1 MSRLIADNQKNAF
14 SIIAK
19 SLRESNIPVRTK
31 KQLQQYVGTDTF
43 NEALDIMVEG
53 YNNDILIKREKA
65 KKAKA
70 SIKNKRL
77 VKKLIDV
84 RDLPVA
90 DLIKRL
96 EKECEKLIGKNLVYI
111 QFSLDDKIY
120 GSKLKKDGEIILEEM
135 VQITK
140 KTGPTIFWE
149 NIRPLLFK
157 YTGGAELVFI
167 GNGNEEGGN
176 FADTL
181 LGIKQGYRLVIL
193 DQDQIPSKKIK
204 QSLRDGNHHCVIE
217 PLYQLWLKMS
227 ENSESEASQKRCLQ
241 VAKQIK
247 KLEEV
252 YKDGV
257 PEDEMETVAKVA
269 KRSIIIHDIIG
280 NEIMTFNKKSNKM
293 VHFTNTRKDHIDTGF
308 ITFDKKYEK
317 VSADELMNI
326 IKESEW
332 CLIGGRH
339 QMPTSVRTST
349 GAYALYND
357 KHDLYKE
364 FNESLGIK
372 NYGINAVKNKELNQ
386 FLKESRLINSAPVPL
401 IENPNDIDDVKHID
415 IEKAYTQHKH
425 CKYYQG
431 FLGKIHHFVK
441 GSFNKEFIKNHIGI
455 YQFKVIENTNELLTK
470 LGIVKGNVYTLP
482 SVEILYFIDKGVK
495 VNIFCGAFGSSF
507 DIEYTPEMLADRN
520 YCNWAGKLGMDS
532 ECETYTFKGDK
543 VWASHLKATLG
554 DDKVYFFSELGY
566 IILKVPKKSYYTTH
580 HVLSFIT
587 SYTRLNMLDIMEKI
601 EGELVK
607 VILDGIYFKG
617 HLPCVDVPY
626 KEKEVIRHLGFA
638 DAWYFPSEIE
648 LNLPLFNQ
656 KFDGNAVLCGA
667 GGSGKTTDV
676 FSYKGF
682 MDILYVVPTHELG
695 KGKRYTTIHTLTGQG
710 CRCYKELYRTPSVI
724 LIDELTMIEDS
735 WIEKAIQMYPECLI
749 FIAGDI
755 DKKQWFQCR
764 NGYTGNFSKIWSGQ
778 GWRFVNYEND
788 YRSLDNELK
797 QLKVDV
803 RDEMKRIFTGEDADT
818 FKMKQY
824 IMKRV
829 QVIKFEDA
837 IKQHQEGDIW
847 IAGTHKTRNIL
858 KDNNISCE
866 WNGKVD
872 NGFTIHSFQGQTIED
887 RKVFIRLDMFE
898 YAMLYTA
905 ISRVRKISQL
915 VFCV

>member
-1 MSRLIADNQKNAF
+1 MSSRLIADKQKNAF
-14 SIIAK
+14 AIIAK
-19 SLRESNIPVRTK
+19 SLRDSNIPVRTK

-43 NEALDIMVEG
+43 QEALDIMVEG
-53 YNNDILIKREKA
+53 YNNDILMNREKA

-70 SIKNKRL
+70 KAIADAKAEAKKNKNIL
-77 VKKLIDV
+77 VDI
-84 RDLPVA
+84 RDLDEAEFVA
-90 DLIKRL
+90 EIIKQC
-96 EKECEKLIGKNLVYI
+96 KKLIGKPQVYVQLTTRDLKVKFGKTTAIKEGGIITEVLVNI
-111 QFSLDDKIY
+111 K
-120 GSKLKKDGEIILEEM
+120 E
-135 VQITK
+135 
-140 KTGPTIFWE
+140 KTPANIFWKDLKDT
-149 NIRPLLFK
+149 IYQYADGVIKFVPRGK
-157 YTGGAELVFI
+157 YDVS
-167 GNGNEEGGN
+167 
-176 FADTL
+176 
-181 LGIKQGYRLVIL
+181 YRYVIL
-193 DQDQIPSKKIK
+193 DQTEIPSEKIK

-227 ENSESEASQKRCLQ
+227 ENSESEASKKRCLQ
-241 VAKQIK
+241 QANKIK

-257 PEDEMETVAKVA
+257 PEDEMEIVAKVA
-269 KRSIIIHDIIG
+269 NRCVVVHDIIG
-280 NEIMTFNKKSNKM
+280 NEIMTFNKKSTKS
-293 VHFTNTRKDHIDTGF
+293 VHFTNTRKDHVDEGF

-317 VSADELMNI
+317 VSTDELMNI

-332 CLIGGRH
+332 CLIGGKH
-339 QMPTSVRTST
+339 QTPSNVRTST
-349 GAYALYND
+349 GAYAVYND
-357 KHDLYKE
+357 KHEIYKE

-372 NYGINAVKNKELNQ
+372 NYAINAVKNKDLNE

-441 GSFNKEFIKNHIGI
+441 GSFNKDFIKTHIGV
-455 YQFKVIENTNELLTK
+455 YQFKVIENTNKLLTQ

-482 SVEILYFIDKGVK
+482 SVEILYFIDNGVK
-495 VNIFCGAFGSSF
+495 VNIFAGAFGSSF

-520 YCNWAGKLGMDS
+520 YCQWAGKLGMDS
-532 ECETYTFKGDK
+532 EFETYTFKGDK
-543 VWASHLKATLG
+543 IWASHLKATLG

-566 IILKVPKKSYYTTH
+566 IILKVQKKSYHTTH
-580 HVLSFIT
+580 HILSFIT
-587 SYTRLNMLDIMEKI
+587 SYTRLNMLDIMSKI
-601 EGELVK
+601 DGELVK

-617 HLPCVDVPY
+617 HLPSVDVPY
-626 KEKEVIRHLGFA
+626 KQKELTRHIGFA
-638 DAWYFPSEIE
+638 DAWYFPSELD
-648 LNLPLFNQ
+648 LNLPLFNE

-676 FSYKGF
+676 FNYKGF
-682 MDILYVVPTHELG
+682 NDILYVVPTHELG

-710 CRCYKELYRTPSVI
+710 CRSYKELYRMPSVI
-724 LIDELTMIEDS
+724 LIDELTMIEDT
-735 WIEKAIQMYPECLI
+735 WIEKALKMYSESLI
-749 FIAGDI
+749 LIAGDI

-764 NGYTGNFSKIWSGQ
+764 NGYTGNFSKIWAGE

-788 YRSLDNELK
+788 YRSQDNELK
-797 QLKVDV
+797 QLKIDV
-803 RDEMKRIFTGEDADT
+803 REEMKRIFTGEDADT

-824 IMKRV
+824 IQKRV

-837 IKQHQEGDIW
+837 MKQHQEGDIW

-866 WNGKVD
+866 WNGKVES
-872 NGFTIHSFQGQTIED
+872 GFTVHSFQGQTIED

-898 YAMLYTA
+898 YAMIYTA

-915 VFCV
+915 VFCL